1 MSATAPNINSVT
13 LVGQLTADPELREL
27 PDGRPVCSL
36 RLAVNDYRDKPPT
49 FIDVTTFGDEAKA
62 CAEHL
67 VKGRQIGVIGRLTY
81 REWETNG
88 AKRSKHEVV
97 GRVAFGGKGES
108 SAGNHVA
115 GGERGSADESA
126 NDE

>member
-1 MSATAPNINSVT
+1 MSAPNINSVT

-36 RLAVNDYRDKPPT
+36 RLAVNDYRDKPPM

-67 VKGRQIGVIGRLTY
+67 SKGRQIGVIGRLTY
-81 REWETNG
+81 REWEKNG
-88 AKRSKHEVV
+88 SKRSSHSLV
-97 GRVAFGGKGES
+97 GMVKFGGEPEDAPAGKEASCREKGS
-108 SAGNHVA
+108 VRDGDAS
-115 GGERGSADESA
+115 
-126 NDE
+126 

>member
-1 MSATAPNINSVT
+1 MSAPNINNVT

-36 RLAVNDYRDKPPT
+36 RLAVNDYRDKPPM

-67 VKGRQIGVIGRLTY
+67 VKGRQVGVVGRLAY
-81 REWETNG
+81 REWEKNG
-88 AKRSKHEVV
+88 AKRSKHEVID
-97 GRVAFGGKGES
+97 RIAFGADDR
-108 SAGNHVA
+108 SADNHVA
-115 GGERGSADESA
+115 GGEGGTDDQARNSE
-126 NDE
+126 